1 MLKVERISEIE
12 GLLWEN
18 LSINESLNGAE
29 RVAISSKKKIAGSPR
44 SKPGFLGWKFANN
57 FDPPTT

>member
-1 MLKVERISEIE
+1 MRKL
-12 GLLWEN
+12 
-18 LSINESLNGAE
+18 INQWNLNGAE

-44 SKPGFLGWKFANN
+44 SKPAFLGWKFANN